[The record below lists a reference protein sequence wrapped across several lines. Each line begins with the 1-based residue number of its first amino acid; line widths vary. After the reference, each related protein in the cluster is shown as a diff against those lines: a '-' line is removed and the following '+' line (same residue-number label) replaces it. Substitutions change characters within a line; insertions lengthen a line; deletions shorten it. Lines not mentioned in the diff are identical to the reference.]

1 MVYLAAVEIS
11 SLKWASVNSEL
22 TTLSHEL
29 EVQICDF
36 HKIGVWKGCN
46 GKRRRGSVSYAIA
59 PNWNMRYGKS

>member
-36 HKIGVWKGCN
+36 HKIGV
-46 GKRRRGSVSYAIA
+46 
-59 PNWNMRYGKS
+59 